1 LLKLIEKLN
10 TMLDKPFESSEVKPV
25 FSFIIPAKNEAKY
38 IENAVS
44 AFLGKND
51 HTPASELIVIDDHS
65 DDGTFELVDIIS
77 EQHIN
82 VTVKKNKGSGK
93 VQALNFGYSLSK
105 GDVIKCI
112 DADDVLS
119 FDNFFKNLRN
129 DFEKTVYCHDYYITD
144 EKLSVKGKPK
154 LGTSYFSNT
163 FEMCLR
169 ELKSLPRWTWSF
181 PRSIGDKIFPMP
193 ENLPF
198 EDVWF
203 SLVIK
208 KSAQK
213 ITYIKKPL
221 YYYRQHS
228 NQTYGGVFN
237 FSPEIVKFRSKRML
251 KIINVLESGEH
262 ILSGEIDLET
272 FSTIKMYYNML
283 ASESTTYN
291 ELMFNGMPL
300 ILKLKAILIKRFSY
314 LAPFVLKHKWI
325 MGNR

>member
-1 LLKLIEKLN
+1 MLN
-10 TMLDKPFESSEVKPV
+10 KPFESSEVKPV

-44 AFLGKND
+44 AFLEKSD
-51 HTPASELIVIDDHS
+51 HTPAIELIVIDDHS
-65 DDGTFELVDIIS
+65 DDGTFEIVDVIS
-77 EQHIN
+77 EQHKN

-119 FDNFFKNLRN
+119 FDNFFKNLHN

-144 EKLSVKGKPK
+144 EKLSVKGKSK
-154 LGTSYFSNT
+154 LGSSYFSNT
-163 FEMCLR
+163 FERCLR
-169 ELKSLPRWTWSF
+169 ELKSLPRCTWSF
-181 PRSIGDKIFPMP
+181 PRSIGDKIFPMSD
-193 ENLPF
+193 NLPF

-213 ITYIKKPL
+213 ITYIKKPY

-237 FSPEIVKFRSKRML
+237 FSPEIVKFRSKRVL
-251 KIINVLESGEH
+251 KLINVFESEGH
-262 ILSGEIDLET
+262 ILSGDIDLET
-272 FSTIKMYYNML
+272 FSTIKIYYNIL
-283 ASESTTYN
+283 ASESTCSN
-291 ELMFNGMPL
+291 ELLFNDLPL

-314 LAPFVLKHKWI
+314 LAPIVLKLKW
-325 MGNR
+325 MRGNR